1 MSARSRYLL
10 QRDIAQESTDIGKKA
25 AEAGDYFA
33 REKRSTQIG
42 GSIGAYAGMHLAAAA
57 LGPLGWLGMAA
68 AAGAGYLVGG
78 KFGEEL
84 SEKKSNEG
92 KWMIGKEDKYSN
104 EQSGFHRELK
114 RGRFLKEDRKL
125 TSESLMQAKKGA
137 DVLGGIGTGALM
149 ASATAGIKYGAVDDL
164 KTKIKAGK
172 FSWMLPEGKEPVFG
186 AGNLKDA
193 GKITKEGA
201 EYENMLD
208 KINKAKPPVID
219 TIKDASN
226 PRVIADAG
234 FNPYATFDEALATSG
249 IDAQS
254 SGTLAENVP
263 LPDQSKHILGS
274 VHSQKVGDVPATQ
287 ELFGAIPQGESIN
300 QEALDQANVVNNSF
314 AKSSAQSAKRTNEL
328 RNQSTLL
335 EQAQQKSKLQQ
346 TFDLSE
352 IDNYEG
358 GITSTSRE
366 GGIVGGRGDMPAS
379 EIPEGLAIAEQKKK
393 EMEFFAKNLD
403 IRKNSKWDLQ
413 ASEIDYAPGTK
424 MNWGI
429 PADHFDKLDS
439 KEQFHH
445 LMDYAVEKTRN
456 EPDVIHADEL
466 LGHIKDT
473 PKEINYGEGMGQDFV
488 KNQKLTGV
496 KDISV
501 KPASIGDAHEQA
513 IAQFYDPALTATE
526 SWGNTANIK
535 AFKESSIFSSLPG
548 KTASNKYYNWH
559 NMVSKAYKANQ

>member
-10 QRDIAQESTDIGKKA
+10 QRDIARESTDIGKKA

-42 GSIGAYAGMHLAAAA
+42 GSLGAYAGVQLAGLIAGGPITWGAAAV
-57 LGPLGWLGMAA
+57 
-68 AAGAGYLVGG
+68 AAGLGYLVGG
-78 KFGEEL
+78 KAGEEI
-84 SEKKSNEG
+84 SERKESG
-92 KWMIGKEDKYSN
+92 QWMIGKEDKYSN

-114 RGRFLKEDRKL
+114 DRGKFLKEDRKL

-137 DVLGGIGTGALM
+137 DLLGGIGKGALM
-149 ASATAGIKYGAVDDL
+149 ASATAGIKYGAVDDI

-172 FSWMLPEGKEPVFG
+172 FSWMLPEKKQPAFG

-234 FNPYATFDEALATSG
+234 FNPYATFDEALGTMEENVAKG

-254 SGTLAENVP
+254 SGTLADNV
-263 LPDQSKHILGS
+263 LPDQSKHILGN
-274 VHSQKVGDVPATQ
+274 VHQQSIGDVPATQ
-287 ELFGAIPQGESIN
+287 KLFGAIPQGETIN
-300 QEALDQANVVNNSF
+300 QEALDQANVINNSF
-314 AKSSAQSAKRTNEL
+314 AEASAQNAKRTNEL
-328 RNQSTLL
+328 RNKSTLFG
-335 EQAQQKSKLQQ
+335 QAQQKSKLQQ

-403 IRKNSKWDLQ
+403 IKRNSKWDLQ
-413 ASEIDYAPGTK
+413 PSEIDYAKGTE
-424 MNWGI
+424 MHTTGI
-429 PADHFDKLDS
+429 PMDHYKKLNKKDTS
-439 KEQFHH
+439 AFGMEDFTEQS
-445 LMDYAVEKTRN
+445 YEKTIN
-456 EPDVIHADEL
+456 EIDY
-466 LGHIKDT
+466 KKT
-473 PKEINYGEGMGQDFV
+473 MGQDFA
-488 KNQKLTGV
+488 KSQKLEGV

-501 KPASIGDAHEQA
+501 KPASVADAHQQA

-535 AFKESSIFSSLPG
+535 AFKESSIYSSLPG